1 MDEPI
6 VEGPIVDGTGPSSI
20 VEESLPAHE
29 GMNGTVD
36 VKDVIW
42 WQVYPLG
49 FTGAPIRPDT
59 DAQRA
64 PAHRLRRLIPWLDH
78 MTDMGFTGL
87 LLGPIFSST
96 SHGYDT
102 VDHFSIDSR
111 LGDDDDFD
119 ALVRSCHA
127 HGIRLML
134 DGVFNHV
141 GSRHPLFLRALERC
155 REGNGSG
162 DGLFRMRRRDDGG
175 VDYPMFEGHADLP
188 ELDHDSPA
196 VASLVHDVM
205 EHWMRRGADAWRL
218 DAAYAVAPAFWSRV
232 IPPVR
237 EDFPDSW
244 FLGEVIHGDYAGIV
258 DVSGMDSVT
267 QYEMWKAVW
276 SSLESANFYEL
287 DWCLKRHDAFLG
299 SFVPQTFI
307 GNHDVTRIASRVGE
321 RMAELA
327 AVVLFTVGGVPSV
340 YYGDEYAMTG
350 VKEDRFGGDD
360 AIRPAFPDDSA
371 SMGAS
376 PDSERML
383 GLYRAL
389 VRMRRDRPWLTRA
402 VTAPVSV
409 DNRRYAY
416 DSLESEE
423 HLSAGSVSRRSLRVE
438 LGLDPAPWA
447 RIGEAGH
454 TILAIGPQG

>member
-6 VEGPIVDGTGPSSI
+6 VDEGGPASI
-20 VEESLPAHE
+20 AEESPRPDGRA
-29 GMNGTVD
+29 NGTAGL
-36 VKDVIW
+36 KGVIW

-64 PAHRLRRLIPWLDH
+64 PAHRLRQLIPWLDH

-141 GSRHPLFLRALERC
+141 GSRHPLFLRAMERC
-155 REGNGSG
+155 REGDGCG
-162 DGLFRMRRRDDGG
+162 DGLFRMRRRDDGD
-175 VDYPMFEGHADLP
+175 VDYPMFEGHGDLP

-196 VASLVHDVM
+196 VVSLVHDVM
-205 EHWMRRGADAWRL
+205 EHWMRRGVDAWRL
-218 DAAYAVAPAFWSRV
+218 DAAYAVPPAFWRRV
-232 IPPVR
+232 ISPVR
-237 EDFPDSW
+237 QDFPGSW

-321 RMAELA
+321 RKAELA

-360 AIRPAFPDDSA
+360 AVRPEFPADPGSVAVSDDA
-371 SMGAS
+371 G
-376 PDSERML
+376 RML
-383 GLYRAL
+383 GLYRGL

-402 VTAPVSV
+402 VTTPVSV
-409 DNRRYAY
+409 DNRSYVY
-416 DSLESEE
+416 DSLES
-423 HLSAGSVSRRSLRVE
+423 ADRMNTGSGPRRSLRVE

-447 RIGEAGH
+447 RISETGR
-454 TILAIGPQG
+454 TILAIDPQV